1 MSKILFIGAGNMGI
15 PIINSY
21 LAKGYSNK
29 NLKIVKPSKNN
40 MIDDIEYYQDLSQ
53 IPSSFKANIIFLAFK
68 PQNSEKILQNIKK
81 NYDIF
86 AKDRIFISIIAGKK
100 IDFFQN
106 ILGKNEK
113 IVRIMPNLPIEVGE
127 GLSLL
132 FHQEDIKEDEVKKIL
147 QPIGKTIKVKKEELI
162 NSLTPISGSGPA
174 LLFLFAQYLS
184 QITEQIGVSKDES
197 LAIVKQTIFGSA
209 KIMNSSKENLEDL
222 ISNVSS
228 KKGVT
233 ADCLKKLKDG
243 KFFEILQESIHSGVK
258 NPTNYKYFFFAS
270 IKNLPTYAIIFLS
283 KMAL

>member
-1 MSKILFIGAGNMGI
+1 MNKILFIGAGNMGI
-15 PIINSY
+15 PIIKSY
-21 LAKGYSNK
+21 LTKGHSNK

-68 PQNSEKILQNIKK
+68 PQNSKTILQNIRK

-86 AKDRIFISIIAGKK
+86 AKYRIFISIIAGKR
-100 IDFFQN
+100 IDFFQS
-106 ILGKNEK
+106 ILGENEK
-113 IVRIMPNLPIEVGE
+113 IIRIMPNLPIEVDE
-127 GLSLL
+127 GLTLL
-132 FHQEDIKEDEVKKIL
+132 FHQENIKEDVVKEIL
-147 QPIGKTIKVKKEELI
+147 QPIGKTIKVKKEELV

-184 QITEQIGVSKDES
+184 QITEQIGVSKDDS

-222 ISNVSS
+222 INNVTS

-233 ADCLKKLKDG
+233 IDCLKKLKDG
-243 KFFEILQESIHSGVK
+243 KLFEILQESIYSGVK
-258 NPTNYKYFFFAS
+258 KSNE
-270 IKNLPTYAIIFLS
+270 L
-283 KMAL
+283 